1 MIALNFGL
9 TSGVLE
15 NAHCIIPLFGGRG
28 MFFFFFGVGRLFE
41 GFGERKPVL
50 GAEGKP
56 PQHQR
61 ELVIC
66 YFVFWVSR
74 D

>member
-28 MFFFFFGVGRLFE
+28 MYFFFLALA
-41 GFGERKPVL
+41 GFLRGSANGNQSL
-50 GAEGKP
+50 GLRVNLRNINE
-56 PQHQR
+56 
-61 ELVIC
+61 
-66 YFVFWVSR
+66 S
-74 D
+74 